1 MIFRII
7 NNNGKYELYDIK
19 TGNIFLILEIDGN
32 LQILLEYNNI
42 ANLLKDWLVNI
53 ININPL
59 DIEYRQ
65 FNLDNIIAEIK
76 QKQREQKINNLLQN
90 DNTN

>member
-19 TGNIFLILEIDGN
+19 TGYIFLILENDVN
-32 LQILLEYNNI
+32 LQILPEYNNI
-42 ANLLKDWLVNI
+42 ANLLKDWLINIVNI
-53 ININPL
+53 KPI
-59 DIEYRQ
+59 DIEYRE

-76 QKQREQKINNLLQN
+76 QKQREQKINDLLK
-90 DNTN
+90 

>member
-19 TGNIFLILEIDGN
+19 TGYIFLILENDVN
-32 LQILLEYNNI
+32 LQILPEYNNI
-42 ANLLKDWLVNI
+42 ANLLKDWLINI
-53 ININPL
+53 INIKPI
-59 DIEYRQ
+59 DIEYRE

-76 QKQREQKINNLLQN
+76 QKQREQKINDLLK
-90 DNTN
+90 